1 VGNSTGKL
9 SDPAGT
15 VSSVTTATAALPV
28 RRIGDTARPGAVLAV
43 LLVGQFMA
51 ILDVSIVNVAAPT
64 LRADLSASGAG
75 LQMVIAGYIISY
87 AVLLITGARIGDR
100 LGHGRAF
107 RAGLAGF
114 TVASLACGLALST
127 ATLVTFRLIQ
137 GAAAAL
143 MMPQVMSLIQ
153 RTFAGSARAR
163 ALSLYSAVTA
173 CGAVVGQV
181 LGGVLVSADIAG
193 TGWRP
198 VFLVN
203 VPIGVAL
210 LVIARWHLPADRGS
224 ANRPLDPAGV
234 VLLSLSVLLLVVP
247 LVLGHQEHWPA
258 WGWVAL
264 GASVL
269 LFGAFVAVERAVA
282 ARGGSPLVSGQVL
295 RAPGMLAGMAAL
307 FLVLVNYAGYLFSM
321 ALHLQSGLGES
332 PAHAGLVFAPVAVGF
347 AVTGLTWSRL
357 PARWHGPIIPL
368 GLLVAG
374 LCYLPLA
381 AILRNGSRGGVGME
395 FDLLAIGLAFGLAY
409 SPMLTVA
416 LRHVPVTVAAD
427 ASGVL
432 VSVIQLGQVV
442 GVATLGTLYLTL
454 VHGPGAHASAHAA
467 SITDLALAISAG
479 VAAGFGVA
487 LTRPRRAPAA
497 AAPT

>member
-28 RRIGDTARPGAVLAV
+28 RRIGATARPGAVLAV

-114 TVASLACGLALST
+114 TVASLACGLAPNT

-163 ALSLYSAVTA
+163 ALSLYSAVIA

-258 WGWVAL
+258 WGWVSL

-381 AILRNGSRGGVGME
+381 AILRNGNRGGVGME

>member
-1 VGNSTGKL
+1 VSDSSEKVSDPSGTL
-9 SDPAGT
+9 SD
-15 VSSVTTATAALPV
+15 VTTATAALP
-28 RRIGDTARPGAVLAV
+28 RPRVSAAASPGTVLAV

-64 LRADLSASGAG
+64 VRADLSASGAG
-75 LQMVIAGYIISY
+75 LQMVIAGYIITY

-100 LGHGRAF
+100 VGHGRAF

-114 TVASLACGLALST
+114 TVASLACGLAPST

-153 RTFAGSARAR
+153 RTFAGPSRAR
-163 ALSLYSAVTA
+163 ALSLYSAVIA

-203 VPIGVAL
+203 VPIGLAL
-210 LVIARWHLPADRGS
+210 LLIGRSHLPGERGS
-224 ANRPLDPAGV
+224 AGRQLDVAGV

-247 LVLGHQEHWPA
+247 LVLGHEEHWPA
-258 WGWVAL
+258 WGWVSL
-264 GASVL
+264 GASVVV
-269 LFGAFVAVERAVA
+269 FGSFIAVERALA
-282 ARGGSPLVSGQVL
+282 ARGGSPLVSAQVL

-307 FLVLVNYAGYLFSM
+307 FLVLINYAGYLFSM

-347 AVTGLTWSRL
+347 AITGLTWSRL
-357 PARWHGPIIPL
+357 PARWHGPIIPA

-381 AILRNGSRGGVGME
+381 AILRNGSRGGLAME

-416 LRHVPVTVAAD
+416 LRHVPVAVAAD

-432 VSVIQLGQVV
+432 VTVIQLGQVV

-454 VHGPGAHASAHAA
+454 VHGPGAHASAHAV
-467 SITDLALAISAG
+467 SITDLALAVSAG
-479 VAAGFGVA
+479 VAAGFGLA
-487 LTRPRRAPAA
+487 LMRPRRAAAA
-497 AAPT
+497 AAP